1 MPLPPCVPRGNRAP
15 PPVAAAIAR
24 TEDVVESKEWAR
36 ASLTGRDGSVLSLVL
51 VAAAPRVAAVVLL
64 RFADAAEEPE
74 TPRRNSTSVLLPE
87 ALPPPIEVEAEFK
100 SAVAGETLLRLRRT
114 TVLAGGASPC
124 FNSGVINGGRQR
136 DVCLPGVSDRLT
148 VNVAIDAREDRI
160 KVVFEVEFVG
170 VAPEA

>member
-1 MPLPPCVPRGNRAP
+1 MPLPPCVPRGNRSP

-24 TEDVVESKEWAR
+24 TEEVVESKEWAR
-36 ASLTGRDGSVLSLVL
+36 ASLTGRDGSVSLVL
-51 VAAAPRVAAVVLL
+51 VVAAPRVAAVVLL

-124 FNSGVINGGRQR
+124 FNSGVINGGRQSER
-136 DVCLPGVSDRLT
+136 RVCTGSQRS
-148 VNVAIDAREDRI
+148 
-160 KVVFEVEFVG
+160 K
-170 VAPEA
+170 